1 MTLVIAEKPDL
12 GKAIAAAI
20 MPHRKLR
27 QGYIEGDN
35 MIVTWAFGHLFR
47 LKAPDDYDPALK
59 KWDLATLPIYFENW
73 GIKPDEGKKDQIKLI
88 WLSMP
93 ETRMTRGSFS
103 LMRSWTISNTRE
115 RSCGFPQT
123 T

>member
-35 MIVTWAFGHLFR
+35 MIVTWALVICSGSRH
-47 LKAPDDYDPALK
+47 
-59 KWDLATLPIYFENW
+59 
-73 GIKPDEGKKDQIKLI
+73 
-88 WLSMP
+88 
-93 ETRMTRGSFS
+93 RMIMT
-103 LMRSWTISNTRE
+103 
-115 RSCGFPQT
+115 PH
-123 T
+123 